1 MYHLVYDEDI
11 LRDESKCDHC
21 GGGCGQR
28 AVSLSF
34 EWLSLYCH

>member
-21 GGGCGQR
+21 GGGVWSEGS
-28 AVSLSF
+28 VLVI
-34 EWLSLYCH
+34 